1 MDIRNPIGLMFLIL
15 GLLMAGWGLITND
28 NAEMYA
34 KSAGTNINLWWGL
47 LMAAFGAFM
56 LGLAICAA
64 RKKAAASGDKSC
76 GSGCGCSK

>member
-1 MDIRNPIGLMFLIL
+1 
-15 GLLMAGWGLITND
+15 
-28 NAEMYA
+28 MYA

-56 LGLAICAA
+56 LGLALCAA
-64 RKKAAASGDKSC
+64 KKKAAAQGDKPC